1 MAKVVYSNPV
11 EVISFKIFGIFDAFR
26 TNPKLSHLEDSVPV
40 VLLLVSLYKDGVICE
55 KTFTNNFS
63 LSDLKTLIF
72 ESNLDKET
80 KDTYLLIFDVLSD
93 SLSKVFSQP
102 LGYLNFHLFQ
112 NGKEM
117 LSENFSNVIDDIIY
131 KISKSQGR
139 HAGEFI
145 QPLELTRLMCGLAN
159 LSMNSKVFNPFA
171 GLASFDIYLNK
182 NQEFFGQELNKK
194 TWALGALR
202 LMAYGKRVSSE
213 YICEDSILNWPKN
226 TEKFDLII
234 SNPPYGVRFGN
245 NYKGVEHEF
254 RTIEQFLIK
263 NGVDS
268 LSENGKLIVLLP
280 QGFLFRG
287 MQEERLRTLLIEE
300 DLIDTII
307 SLPGGLLLNTGI
319 PLIILVLDRNK
330 KLPGRVK
337 FVDAKNF
344 VNLKGPREKVLND
357 QELLSQIMD
366 TSIIDYSDNQNVVNE
381 PSETYNSTSS
391 AKINYLVRLVDN
403 SQIKENDYNLS
414 VTRYFQEHIE
424 GVKLRDIIEPYR
436 GLRGNL
442 PETGKLIRI
451 RDLKDDNV
459 NFLLDD
465 KAVEETELNRHMIHQ
480 IDESCLLLAIRWKTL
495 KPTFFEYK
503 GSPIFKSQDIFSAKI
518 KQVKIDEVNIA
529 YLINELQSEYV
540 QKQLDSYRL
549 GATIPFI
556 RQVDLLNVVIKL
568 PSLEEQHAKV
578 SGIIELSSKLKELEV
593 EKENLLKGIKKEETE
608 SSTSLSHILGKP
620 LLSIGSSLEIIQNTL
635 SKVYPEWKDLLIS
648 ETKQFYMID
657 AFESISKNVKYIQE
671 LADENTA
678 LVSVYSFNLIEINFL
693 KFLSEFVKNE
703 KKSLKNN
710 IDIKLDIH
718 EDIKEQMNNKVFVFG
733 NEQKLKIV
741 LINLIDNAKN
751 HAFIEPDMEN
761 KINIEILPFTRNER
775 EAYLLNYDINGRKSY
790 VEIRISNTGKPF
802 PKDFTLEDYTRKN
815 FAVGKTR
822 NRGLGGYE
830 VNEII
835 KAHNEGK
842 KALNISSSEDD
853 KKYSSTVSFLIPII

>member
-11 EVISFKIFGIFDAFR
+11 EVISFKIFGVFDAFR
-26 TNPKLSHLEDSVPV
+26 TNPKLNHLEDSVQI

-63 LSDLKTLIF
+63 LSELKKLIF
-72 ESNLDKET
+72 ESDLNTET
-80 KDTYLLIFDVLSD
+80 KDTYLMIFDVLSD

-102 LGYLNFHLFQ
+102 LSYLNFHLFQ
-112 NGKEM
+112 IEKEL
-117 LSENFSNVIDDIIY
+117 LSENFSSVIDDIIY

-139 HAGEFI
+139 YAGEFI
-145 QPLELTRLMCGLAN
+145 QPLELSRLMCGLAN
-159 LSMNSKVFNPFA
+159 LRINSKVFNPFA
-171 GLASFDIYLNK
+171 GLASFDVYLNK
-182 NQEFFGQELNKK
+182 SQNFYGQEINKK
-194 TWALGALR
+194 TWAMGALR
-202 LMAYGKRVSSE
+202 LMAFGKQVSSE

-226 TEKFDLII
+226 ENKFDLII

-245 NYKGVEHEF
+245 QYKDVEHEF
-254 RTIEQFLIK
+254 RTIEHFLIK
-263 NGVDS
+263 KGVHS
-268 LSENGKLIVLLP
+268 LTEKGKLIALLP

-287 MQEERLRTLLIEE
+287 MQEEKLRMFLIEE

-319 PLIILVLDRNK
+319 PLTILVINNSKDLK
-330 KLPGRVK
+330 GKVK
-337 FVDAKNF
+337 FVDASNF
-344 VNLKGPREKVLND
+344 VTNVDSRLKVLDDNK
-357 QELLSQIMD
+357 L
-366 TSIIDYSDNQNVVNE
+366 IDFIH
-381 PSETYNSTSS
+381 SEV
-391 AKINYLVRLVDN
+391 LDN
-403 SQIKENDYNLS
+403 SVIRIVDKEQIRNNDYNLS
-414 VTRYFQEHIE
+414 VARYFQEHIE
-424 GVKLRDIIEPYR
+424 GVKLGEIIEPFKGR
-436 GLRGNL
+436 RGNL
-442 PETGKLIRI
+442 PVTGKLLRI

-459 NFLLDD
+459 DFLLDD
-465 KAVEETELNRHMIHQ
+465 KAVEETELNRHIIQQ

-495 KPTFFEYK
+495 KPTFFEFK
-503 GSPIFKSQDIFSAKI
+503 GNPIFKSQDIFSAKI
-518 KQVKIDEVNIA
+518 KGAKIDEVNIA
-529 YLINELQSEYV
+529 YLINELKSEYV
-540 QKQLDSYRL
+540 KKQLDSYRL

-556 RQVDLLNVVIKL
+556 RQDDLLDVVIKL
-568 PSLEEQHAKV
+568 PSLEEQRAKV
-578 SGIIELSSKLKELEV
+578 SGIIELSSKLKVLEAD
-593 EKENLLKGIKKEETE
+593 KENLLKGIKKEETE

-635 SKVYPEWKDLLIS
+635 SKVYPEWKEILIS
-648 ETKQFYMID
+648 ETKQFHMID

-671 LADENTA
+671 LTDENTA
-678 LVSVYSFNLIEINFL
+678 LVNVSSFNLTEINFL

-710 IDIKLDIH
+710 IELKLDIH
-718 EDIKEQMNNKVFVFG
+718 EDIKEQMNSKIFILG

-751 HAFIEPDMEN
+751 HAFIDPDMEN

-775 EAYLLNYDINGRKSY
+775 EASLLNYDINGRKSY
-790 VEIRISNTGKPF
+790 IELKVSNTGKPF

-842 KALNISSSEDD
+842 KALNISSSEED

>member
-1 MAKVVYSNPV
+1 MAKVEYSNPV
-11 EVISFKIFGIFDAFR
+11 EVISFKIFGVFDAFR
-26 TNPKLSHLEDSVPV
+26 TNPKLNHLEDSVQI
-40 VLLLVSLYKDGVICE
+40 VLLLVSLYKERIICE

-72 ESNLDKET
+72 ESNLDTET
-80 KDTYLLIFDVLSD
+80 KDTYFLIFDVLSD

-112 NGKEM
+112 IEKEM

-159 LSMNSKVFNPFA
+159 LSMKSKVFNPFA

-194 TWALGALR
+194 TWAMGALR
-202 LMAYGKRVSSE
+202 LMAYGKRVSSG

-226 TEKFDLII
+226 AEKFDLII

-245 NYKGVEHEF
+245 QYKDLEYEF

-263 NGVDS
+263 NGVHS
-268 LSENGKLIVLLP
+268 LTENGKLIVLLP

-287 MQEERLRTLLIEE
+287 MQEERLRTFLIEE

-366 TSIIDYSDNQNVVNE
+366 TSIINYSDNQNMVNE
-381 PSETYNSTSS
+381 PSEKYNSTS
-391 AKINYLVRLVDN
+391 AYKINDLVRLVDI
-403 SQIKENDYNLS
+403 SQIKDNDYNLS
-414 VTRYFQEHIE
+414 VARYFQEHIE
-424 GVKLRDIIEPYR
+424 GVKLGDVIKPFR

-442 PETGKLIRI
+442 PVKGKLIRI

-459 NFLLDD
+459 DFLLDD
-465 KAVEETELNRHMIHQ
+465 KAVEEKDLNRLNIQQ
-480 IDESCLLLAIRWKTL
+480 IDESCLLMAIRWKTL
-495 KPTFFEYK
+495 KPTFFEFK
-503 GSPIFKSQDIFSAKI
+503 GKPIFKSEDIFSAK
-518 KQVKIDEVNIA
+518 VDESRVDKA
-529 YLINELQSEYV
+529 YLINELKSEYV
-540 QKQLDSYRL
+540 QKQLDSYRM
-549 GATIPFI
+549 GTTIPFI
-556 RQVDLLNVVIKL
+556 RKDDLLDVVIKL
-568 PSLEEQHAKV
+568 PSLEEQRAKV
-578 SGIIELSSKLKELEV
+578 SGIIELSSKLQELEV
-593 EKENLLKGIKKEETE
+593 EKDNLLKGIKKEETE

-635 SKVYPEWKDLLIS
+635 SKVYPEWKELLIS
-648 ETKQFYMID
+648 ESKQFYMID

-671 LADENTA
+671 LTDENTA
-678 LVSVYSFNLIEINFL
+678 LVGVSSFNLIEINFL

-703 KKSLKNN
+703 MKSLKNN
-710 IDIKLDIH
+710 IELKLDIH
-718 EDIKEQMNNKVFVFG
+718 EDIKVQMNSKVFVFG

-751 HAFIEPDMEN
+751 HAFIDPDMEN
-761 KINIEILPFTRNER
+761 KINIEILPFTRNVR
-775 EAYLLNYDINGRKSY
+775 EASLLNYDINGRKSY
-790 VEIRISNTGKPF
+790 VELKVSNTGKPF
-802 PKDFTLEDYTRKN
+802 PKDLTLEDYTRKN
-815 FAVGKTR
+815 FAVGKNR

-842 KALNISSSEDD
+842 KALNISSSEED
-853 KKYSSTVSFLIPII
+853 KKYSSIVSFLIPII